1 MSFLAKQT
9 KIEDVEDGRGLAGNG
24 SMVGQARFC
33 GTLEPCGRRDDQTAG
48 EAQRSGGD
56 CSPHFTEEGLRF
68 CGGTLTCSRSHCWLT
83 EEVQGLNFI
92 LVNLLPSEKGL
103 RGFLAPRVLSLQT
116 QEVPGLGTLSL
127 EKRELRS
134 QTK

>member
-56 CSPHFTEEGLRF
+56 CSPHFTEELEAEVLPAW
-68 CGGTLTCSRSHCWLT
+68 GTRLESALPWCVHTCHSFSTFLSHLKISSDDSDTYPIQGICHMDLCFKT
-83 EEVQGLNFI
+83 ESHL
-92 LVNLLPSEKGL
+92 
-103 RGFLAPRVLSLQT
+103 
-116 QEVPGLGTLSL
+116 
-127 EKRELRS
+127 
-134 QTK
+134 

>member
-1 MSFLAKQT
+1 MPNISHNIT
-9 KIEDVEDGRGLAGNG
+9 
-24 SMVGQARFC
+24 MVP
-33 GTLEPCGRRDDQTAG
+33 LG
-48 EAQRSGGD
+48 EGGYY
-56 CSPHFTEEGLRF
+56 CFPHFTEEGLRF

-92 LVNLLPSEKGL
+92 LVTLLPSEKGL

-127 EKRELRS
+127 EK
-134 QTK
+134 